1 VRKAVSKKNISGDY
15 TKYKNTKKVTVKGNK
30 VKATEIEVL
39 PQNNGQYYVVTQG
52 LNIGDKIVVEG
63 VNKLSNDMEIKPI
76 TPQQSEAQQKKSQQ
90 HMAEKKMPGQ

>member
-1 VRKAVSKKNISGDY
+1 MGKD
-15 TKYKNTKKVTVKGNK
+15 NK

-39 PQNNGQYYVVTQG
+39 PQNDGQTYVVTKG
-52 LNIGDKIVVEG
+52 LNVGDRIVVEG